1 MRQKSFSLLLAGV
14 ITASSLFV
22 TSCSN
27 DDEQAIAPVQP
38 ETTKDLMQQFNDA
51 SDQLNQELSTL
62 NLDEL
67 ATLTRALNDDGKCDC
82 GCDECTG
89 DGKENE
95 ECGHKKF
102 TKSLKEL
109 LNQITAHF
117 GNSEFHLPTY
127 AFEDVMKMLK
137 LTWTF
142 TDVDSYGFEEGKFF
156 NLDAKKGTFTCSY
169 TTDNGTYNVKVSNIV
184 KKGSADIDTARK
196 LVIEKDGTVI
206 LSIEAINNINEQRVL
221 PLLPAKT
228 IEHTGVITIKNI
240 IITLAYDRK
249 DAHARNISLTIQKDG
264 ETDPL
269 AVMTSTLTDN
279 MSFINMIKH
288 DVIFATDYDVS
299 VMNGNISIKGHIN
312 NVNIFLG
319 QAPLLMGI
327 FKYGTSEDICNK
339 VVNKFNENSKID
351 IMIAGNNM
359 GSVELMPVF
368 QEESKKYSVALVINS
383 PLFGEEP
390 VELTTMLSNLG
401 FSLEDILNMITSG
414 ALG

>member
-22 TSCSN
+22 ISCSS
-27 DDEQAIAPVQP
+27 DDEQATAPVQP
-38 ETTKDLMQQFNDA
+38 ETTGSLMQQFNDA
-51 SDQLNQELSTL
+51 SNQLDQELSAI
-62 NLDEL
+62 NLDDL
-67 ATLTRALNDDGKCDC
+67 APLTRALNDDGKCDC

-89 DGKENE
+89 DGK
-95 ECGHKKF
+95 CCHKKF

-109 LNQITAHF
+109 LSQITAHF
-117 GNSEFHLPTY
+117 GDSEFHLPTY
-127 AFEDVMKMLK
+127 AFEEVMKMLK

-142 TDVDSYGFEEGKFF
+142 TDANSYGLEEGKFF
-156 NLDAKKGTFTCSY
+156 ISDAKTGTFTCSY
-169 TTDNGTYNVKVSNIV
+169 TTDNGIYNVKVSNNV
-184 KKGSADIDTARK
+184 NKGSDDGGITRK
-196 LVIEKDGTVI
+196 LVIEKDGTII
-206 LSIEAINNINEQRVL
+206 LSIESTNNVNEQRVL
-221 PLLPAKT
+221 PLLPAKI
-228 IEHTGVITIKNI
+228 IEHTGVITIKNF
-240 IITLAYDRK
+240 IITLAYDHK
-249 DAHARNISLTIQKDG
+249 DAHARNISLTIQKD
-264 ETDPL
+264 EATDPL

-383 PLFGEEP
+383 PLFGDEP

-401 FSLEDILNMITSG
+401 FSLEDILKMITSG

>member
-22 TSCSN
+22 ISCSS
-27 DDEQAIAPVQP
+27 DDEQATAPVQP
-38 ETTKDLMQQFNDA
+38 ETTGDIMQQFNDV
-51 SDQLNQELSTL
+51 SDQLDQELSAI
-62 NLDEL
+62 NLDDL
-67 ATLTRALNDDGKCDC
+67 APLTRALNDDGTYDC
-82 GCDECTG
+82 GCD
-89 DGKENE
+89 DGKEDK
-95 ECGHKKF
+95 ECSHKKF

-117 GNSEFHLPTY
+117 GDSKFHLPTY

-137 LTWTF
+137 LSWSF
-142 TDVDSYGFEEGKFF
+142 TDVDNYGFEEGKFF
-156 NLDAKKGTFTCSY
+156 ILDAKAKTFTCSY
-169 TTDNGTYNVKVSNIV
+169 PTDNGTYNVKVSNIV
-184 KKGSADIDTARK
+184 KKGSTDGGTARK

-206 LSIEAINNINEQRVL
+206 FSIEAMNNVNEQRVL
-221 PLLPAKT
+221 PLLPTKT
-228 IEHTGVITIKNI
+228 IEHTGVITIKNF
-240 IITLAYDRK
+240 IITLAYDHK
-249 DAHARNISLTIQKDG
+249 DAHARNISLTIQKD
-264 ETDPL
+264 EATDPL

-351 IMIAGNNM
+351 IMIVGNNM

-368 QEESKKYSVALVINS
+368 QEESKKYSVAFVINS
-383 PLFGEEP
+383 PLFGDEP
-390 VELTTMLSNLG
+390 IELTTMLSNLG
-401 FSLEDILNMITSG
+401 FSLEDILKMITSG

>member
-1 MRQKSFSLLLAGV
+1 M
-14 ITASSLFV
+14 
-22 TSCSN
+22 
-27 DDEQAIAPVQP
+27 
-38 ETTKDLMQQFNDA
+38 
-51 SDQLNQELSTL
+51 
-62 NLDEL
+62 
-67 ATLTRALNDDGKCDC
+67 
-82 GCDECTG
+82 
-89 DGKENE
+89 
-95 ECGHKKF
+95 
-102 TKSLKEL
+102 
-109 LNQITAHF
+109 
-117 GNSEFHLPTY
+117 
-127 AFEDVMKMLK
+127 
-137 LTWTF
+137 
-142 TDVDSYGFEEGKFF
+142 
-156 NLDAKKGTFTCSY
+156 
-169 TTDNGTYNVKVSNIV
+169 KVSNIV
-184 KKGSADIDTARK
+184 NKRSDDGGITRK

-383 PLFGEEP
+383 PLFGDEP

-401 FSLEDILNMITSG
+401 FSLEDILKMITSG

>member
-22 TSCSN
+22 ISCSS
-27 DDEQAIAPVQP
+27 DDEQATAPVQP
-38 ETTKDLMQQFNDA
+38 ETTGSLMQQFNDA
-51 SDQLNQELSTL
+51 SNQLDQELSAI
-62 NLDEL
+62 NLDDL
-67 ATLTRALNDDGKCDC
+67 APLTRALNDDGKCDC

-109 LNQITAHF
+109 LSQITAHF
-117 GNSEFHLPTY
+117 GDSEFHLPTY
-127 AFEDVMKMLK
+127 AFEEVMKMLK

-142 TDVDSYGFEEGKFF
+142 TDANSYGLEEGKFF
-156 NLDAKKGTFTCSY
+156 ISDAKTGTFTCSY
-169 TTDNGTYNVKVSNIV
+169 TTDNGIYNVKVSNNV
-184 KKGSADIDTARK
+184 NKGSDDGGITRK
-196 LVIEKDGTVI
+196 LVIE
-206 LSIEAINNINEQRVL
+206 
-221 PLLPAKT
+221 
-228 IEHTGVITIKNI
+228 
-240 IITLAYDRK
+240 
-249 DAHARNISLTIQKDG
+249 NISLTIQKD
-264 ETDPL
+264 EATDPL

-383 PLFGEEP
+383 PLFGDEP

-401 FSLEDILNMITSG
+401 FSLEDILKMITSG